1 MAEAHARHRRG
12 IECGTQYAT
21 ETGEIA
27 REGSAALPDL
37 VAAIASDTSSDEAV
51 FVFYMMGDQALE
63 ALPELL
69 ELSNSA
75 NGRVRDVA
83 LEALSAML
91 SARPLDECF
100 GQHSLAND
108 KDPER

>member
-1 MAEAHARHRRG
+1 MRAIAVASSAARSTRLRRVRSLVREARHCPTSLLRLHR
-12 IECGTQYAT
+12 I
-21 ETGEIA
+21 
-27 REGSAALPDL
+27 P
-37 VAAIASDTSSDEAV
+37 VADEAV

-91 SARPLDECF
+91 SARPLDERF